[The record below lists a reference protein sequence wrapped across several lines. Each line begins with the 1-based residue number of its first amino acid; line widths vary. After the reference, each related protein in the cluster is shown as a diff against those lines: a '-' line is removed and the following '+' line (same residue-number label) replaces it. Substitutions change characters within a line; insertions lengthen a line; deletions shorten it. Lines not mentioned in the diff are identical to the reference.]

1 MAANH
6 ATNYSY
12 NSCSCCIINY
22 FEISST
28 VVCYRHS
35 KIQHFLVWVFVGD
48 DDGDNEMI
56 MKTKKNGLYG
66 PFGPILTTLAA
77 ENGKTKK

>member
-12 NSCSCCIINY
+12 KNCSFGIINY

-28 VVCYRHS
+28 VIDIPKY
-35 KIQHFLVWVFVGD
+35 KIYHPCVGIF
-48 DDGDNEMI
+48 EWWWWW
-56 MKTKKNGLYG
+56 
-66 PFGPILTTLAA
+66 
-77 ENGKTKK
+77 